1 MGGYTQII
9 QKMLSGARILTGTDY
24 RTFIKER
31 PDIADK
37 IVFTGPI
44 DEFFDYSLGH
54 LEYRTVRFEDETLDV
69 EDYQGSAVVNYTDRE
84 TPWTRIIEHKHFE
97 FGHQPKTII
106 SREYPMEWK
115 PGMEPYYPVND
126 EKNTALYEQY
136 RALSQEPEI
145 KNKVIFGGRLGT
157 YRYYNMDQVIAAAL
171 EDAEKEFRR
180 RKEEPL

>member
-1 MGGYTQII
+1 
-9 QKMLSGARILTGTDY
+9 
-24 RTFIKER
+24 
-31 PDIADK
+31 
-37 IVFTGPI
+37 
-44 DEFFDYSLGH
+44 
-54 LEYRTVRFEDETLDV
+54 
-69 EDYQGSAVVNYTDRE
+69 
-84 TPWTRIIEHKHFE
+84 
-97 FGHQPKTII
+97 
-106 SREYPMEWK
+106 MEWK